1 MVIFGRRAMKRIAV
15 LALMVAGLLGSALCQ
30 YSAEFSSYYSGKRY
44 DFRITPEQ
52 LSSTPAWL
60 DGELNPP
67 LSARSAKD
75 IAAVYLSDLFKN
87 ASAWR
92 VEGDRTVSSRRT
104 MGLFDLLCPTAT
116 TRMLCL
122 HVYAL
127 QDCGVDGWGRRDG
140 NQIAL
145 ESPYTFGEN
154 LPSLRSHLSKFS
166 LLLTA

>member
-1 MVIFGRRAMKRIAV
+1 MKRIAV
-15 LALMVAGLLGSALCQ
+15 LALMVAGLSGSALCQ

-87 ASAWR
+87 ASAWSVGEIVLYPVAER
-92 VEGDRTVSSRRT
+92 WVYLISFGPPPPRGCYDCMSTPFKIAVLMDGVAVMATKSRWNP
-104 MGLFDLLCPTAT
+104 PT
-116 TRMLCL
+116 
-122 HVYAL
+122 
-127 QDCGVDGWGRRDG
+127 
-140 NQIAL
+140 
-145 ESPYTFGEN
+145 
-154 LPSLRSHLSKFS
+154 PSVRIYRP
-166 LLLTA
+166 